1 MNLIYLILFDVISSF
16 IFFPIVNLCFKHTS
30 INKYFVNFPILYL
43 KENNKLNKIFY
54 NMRGREYNLDN
65 KGKKTKT
72 HYFVTTWS
80 ILHAVYFF
88 YRGLFIPNLYIYHFF
103 YSIIFEIIEIYFK
116 CHDAVDVIINMV
128 FYYLGSITSPNLSK
142 IPLIRNIPI
151 FKFK

>member
-1 MNLIYLILFDVISSF
+1 
-16 IFFPIVNLCFKHTS
+16 
-30 INKYFVNFPILYL
+30 
-43 KENNKLNKIFY
+43 
-54 NMRGREYNLDN
+54 MRGREYNLDN